1 MSASTTSASQR
12 LRTILV
18 YAGMAVLLAA
28 FLYPLWW
35 MVSSSFKPGPEIVTS
50 PLSFDPRHVTLAN
63 YRAMFGTVPIL
74 TGFLNTAVMLVLKGG
89 ITLVFCPLAGF
100 AFAKYRFPGK
110 NFLFGFILLT
120 LMLPTLVLVIPL
132 LLEMSLLG
140 WVNTYQG
147 LVLPGAIDA
156 FSIFWMR
163 QVIAGIPDEL
173 LEAGRLDGCSAFSLY
188 RRIVLPVIRPGLAAL
203 AVLTFLGVYNDFL
216 WPVVV
221 MNDQNK
227 QTLQVVLSNLS
238 QAISGAQVDLN
249 PASVWGQLLAA
260 TTVATIPVV
269 IVFVL
274 LQRHFVRGILAGS
287 TK

>member
-1 MSASTTSASQR
+1 MSAKTTTVPER

-18 YAGMAVLLAA
+18 YAGMGLLLAA

-35 MVSSSFKPGPEIVTS
+35 MVSSSFKPGSEIVTS
-50 PLSFDPRHVTLAN
+50 PLSFDPRKITFDN
-63 YRAMFGTVPIL
+63 YRAMFASVPIW
-74 TGFLNTAVMLVLKGG
+74 TGFLNTAIILVLKGG

-132 LLEMSLLG
+132 LLEMSVLG

-173 LEAGRLDGCSAFSLY
+173 LEAGRLDGCSALGLY

-203 AVLTFLGVYNDFL
+203 AVLTFLNVYNDFL

-221 MNDQNK
+221 VNDESK
-227 QTLQVVLSNLS
+227 FTLQVVLSNLS
-238 QAISGAQVDLN
+238 QAIASAQVDLN
-249 PASVWGQLLAA
+249 PASIWGQLLAA
-260 TTVATIPVV
+260 TTVASIPVV
-269 IVFVL
+269 ILFVL

>member
-1 MSASTTSASQR
+1 MSVSAKSGSQR
-12 LRTILV
+12 LRTTLV
-18 YAGMAVLLAA
+18 YGGMAVLLAL

-50 PLSFDPRHVTLAN
+50 PLSFDPRDVTLDN

-74 TGFLNTAVMLVLKGG
+74 TGFLNTAVMLVLKGAV
-89 ITLVFCPLAGF
+89 TLVFCPLAGF

-110 NFLFGFILLT
+110 NFFFGFILLT

-173 LEAGRLDGCSAFSLY
+173 LEAGRLDGCSALSLY

-203 AVLTFLGVYNDFL
+203 AVLTFLGIYNDFL

-221 MNDQNK
+221 MNDQSK

-238 QAISGAQVDLN
+238 QAISGAQVDSS

-269 IVFVL
+269 IIFVL

>member
-1 MSASTTSASQR
+1 MSASISTPSQR
-12 LRTILV
+12 LRTFFV

-35 MVSSSFKPGPEIVTS
+35 MVSSSFKPGSEIVTS
-50 PLSFDPRHVTLAN
+50 PLSFDPRDITLDN
-63 YRAMFGTVPIL
+63 YRAMFANVPIW

-100 AFAKYRFPGK
+100 AFAKYQFPGK

-120 LMLPTLVLVIPL
+120 LMLPALVLVIPL
-132 LLEMSLLG
+132 LLEMSLLN

-147 LVLPGAIDA
+147 LVLVGAIDA

-173 LEAGRLDGCSAFSLY
+173 LEAGRLDGCSALGLY

-203 AVLTFLGVYNDFL
+203 AVLTFLNIYNDFL
-216 WPVVV
+216 WPLVVV
-221 MNDQNK
+221 NEENMY
-227 QTLQVVLSNLS
+227 TLQVVLSNLS
-238 QAISGAQVDLN
+238 QSIASAQVDSS
-249 PASVWGQLLAA
+249 PSTVWGQLLAA
-260 TTVATIPVV
+260 TTVASIPVV
-269 IVFVL
+269 IIFIM

>member
-1 MSASTTSASQR
+1 MSASISTPSQR
-12 LRTILV
+12 LRTFFV

-35 MVSSSFKPGPEIVTS
+35 MVSSSFKPGSEIVTS
-50 PLSFDPRHVTLAN
+50 PLSFDPRDLTLDN
-63 YRAMFGTVPIL
+63 YRAMFANVPIW

-100 AFAKYRFPGK
+100 AFAKYQFPGK

-120 LMLPTLVLVIPL
+120 LMLPALVLVIPL
-132 LLEMSLLG
+132 LLEMSLLN

-147 LVLPGAIDA
+147 LVLVGAIDA

-173 LEAGRLDGCSAFSLY
+173 LEAGRLDGCSALGLY

-203 AVLTFLGVYNDFL
+203 AVLTFLNIYNDFL
-216 WPVVV
+216 WPLVVV
-221 MNDQNK
+221 NEENMY
-227 QTLQVVLSNLS
+227 TLQVVLSNLS
-238 QAISGAQVDLN
+238 QSIASAQVDSS
-249 PASVWGQLLAA
+249 PSTVWGQLLAA
-260 TTVATIPVV
+260 TTVASIPVV
-269 IVFVL
+269 IIFIM

>member
-1 MSASTTSASQR
+1 MSASVSTASQR
-12 LRTILV
+12 LRTFFM

-35 MVSSSFKPGPEIVTS
+35 MVSSSFKSGSEIVTS
-50 PLSFDPRHVTLAN
+50 PLSFDLRDVTLDN
-63 YRAMFGTVPIL
+63 YRAMFANVPIW
-74 TGFLNTAVMLVLKGG
+74 TGFLNTAIMLVLKGG

-110 NFLFGFILLT
+110 NLLFGFILLT

-132 LLEMSLLG
+132 LLEMSLLN

-173 LEAGRLDGCSAFSLY
+173 LEAGKLDGCSALGLY

-203 AVLTFLGVYNDFL
+203 AVLTFLNIYNDFL
-216 WPVVV
+216 WPLVVV
-221 MNDQNK
+221 NEENMY
-227 QTLQVVLSNLS
+227 TLQVVLSNLS
-238 QAISGAQVDLN
+238 QSIASAQVDSS
-249 PASVWGQLLAA
+249 PATVWGQLLAA
-260 TTVATIPVV
+260 TTVASIPVV
-269 IVFVL
+269 IIFIL

>member
-1 MSASTTSASQR
+1 MSASTTTGSQR
-12 LRTILV
+12 LRTFVV
-18 YAGMAVLLAA
+18 YAGMAVLLAV

-35 MVSSSFKPGPEIVTS
+35 MASSSFKPGSEIVTS
-50 PLSFDPRHVTLAN
+50 PLSFDPRDFTLDH
-63 YRAMFGTVPIL
+63 YRAMFASVPIW
-74 TGFLNTAVMLVLKGG
+74 TGFLNTAIMLVLKGG

-100 AFAKYRFPGK
+100 AFAKYNFPGK

-132 LLEMSLLG
+132 LLEMSLLN

-173 LEAGRLDGCSAFSLY
+173 LEAGRLDGCSALGLY

-203 AVLTFLGVYNDFL
+203 AVLTFLNIYNDFL
-216 WPVVV
+216 WPVIVV
-221 MNDQNK
+221 NDASK

-238 QAISGAQVDLN
+238 LSIASAQVDSS
-249 PASVWGQLLAA
+249 PATVWGQLLAA
-260 TTVATIPVV
+260 TTVASIPVV
-269 IVFVL
+269 IIFVL

>member
-1 MSASTTSASQR
+1 M
-12 LRTILV
+12 
-18 YAGMAVLLAA
+18 
-28 FLYPLWW
+28 F
-35 MVSSSFKPGPEIVTS
+35 
-50 PLSFDPRHVTLAN
+50 AN
-63 YRAMFGTVPIL
+63 VPIW
-74 TGFLNTAVMLVLKGG
+74 TGFFNTAIILVLKGG

-132 LLEMSLLG
+132 LLEMSVLG

-173 LEAGRLDGCSAFSLY
+173 LEAGRLDGCSALGLY

-203 AVLTFLGVYNDFL
+203 AVLTFLNVYNDFL

-221 MNDQNK
+221 VNDESK
-227 QTLQVVLSNLS
+227 FTLQVVLSNLS
-238 QAISGAQVDLN
+238 QAIASAQVDLN
-249 PASVWGQLLAA
+249 PASIWGQLLAA
-260 TTVATIPVV
+260 TTVASIPVV
-269 IVFVL
+269 ILFVL

>member
-1 MSASTTSASQR
+1 MSASTTTASQR
-12 LRTILV
+12 LRTFVV
-18 YAGMAVLLAA
+18 YAGMTVLLAA

-35 MVSSSFKPGPEIVTS
+35 MASSSFKPGAEIVTS
-50 PLSFDPRHVTLAN
+50 PLSFDPRDLTLDN
-63 YRAMFGTVPIL
+63 YRAMFANVPIW
-74 TGFLNTAVMLVLKGG
+74 TGFLNTALIVVLRGG

-120 LMLPTLVLVIPL
+120 LMLPALVLVIPL
-132 LLEMSLLG
+132 LLEMSLLN

-173 LEAGRLDGCSAFSLY
+173 LEAGKLDGCSALGLY

-203 AVLTFLGVYNDFL
+203 AVLTFLGIYNDFL
-216 WPVVV
+216 WPVVIT
-221 MNDQNK
+221 NEESK
-227 QTLQVVLSNLS
+227 YTLQVVLANLS
-238 QAISGAQVDLN
+238 QSISSAQVDAS
-249 PASVWGQLLAA
+249 PATVWGQLLAA
-260 TTVATIPVV
+260 TTVASIPVV
-269 IVFVL
+269 ILFVL
-274 LQRHFVRGILAGS
+274 LQRHFIRGILAGS

>member
-1 MSASTTSASQR
+1 M
-12 LRTILV
+12 LPL
-18 YAGMAVLLAA
+18 YLGLAVLLLA
-28 FLYPLWW
+28 FIYPLWW
-35 MVSSSFKPGPEIVTS
+35 MASSSFKPGAEIVTS
-50 PLSFDPRHVTLAN
+50 PLSFDPRDFTLDN
-63 YRAMFGTVPIL
+63 YRTMFSSVPIW
-74 TGFLNTAVMLVLKGG
+74 TGFFNTAIMLVLKGG

-110 NFLFGFILLT
+110 DFLFGFILLT

-132 LLEMSLLG
+132 LLEMSLLD
-140 WVNTYQG
+140 WVNKYPG

-173 LEAGRLDGCSAFSLY
+173 LEAGRLDGCSTLGLY
-188 RRIVLPVIRPGLAAL
+188 RRIVVPVIRPGLAAL
-203 AVLTFLGVYNDFL
+203 AVLTFLNIYNDFL
-216 WPVVV
+216 WPLVV
-221 MNDQNK
+221 MNDTDK

-238 QAISGAQVDLN
+238 QAIASAQVDSS

-260 TTVATIPVV
+260 TTVASVPVV
-269 IVFVL
+269 IVFIM

>member
-1 MSASTTSASQR
+1 MSASISTPSQR
-12 LRTILV
+12 LRTFFV

-35 MVSSSFKPGPEIVTS
+35 MVSSSFKPGSEIVTS
-50 PLSFDPRHVTLAN
+50 PLSFDPRDVTLDN
-63 YRAMFGTVPIL
+63 YRAMFANVPIW

-100 AFAKYRFPGK
+100 AFAKYQFPGK

-120 LMLPTLVLVIPL
+120 LMLPALVLVIPL
-132 LLEMSLLG
+132 LLEMSLLN

-147 LVLPGAIDA
+147 LVLVGAIDA

-173 LEAGRLDGCSAFSLY
+173 LEAGRLDGCSALGLY

-203 AVLTFLGVYNDFL
+203 AVLTFLNIYNDFL
-216 WPVVV
+216 WPLVVV
-221 MNDQNK
+221 NEENMY
-227 QTLQVVLSNLS
+227 TLQVVLSNLS
-238 QAISGAQVDLN
+238 QSIASAQVDSS
-249 PASVWGQLLAA
+249 PSTVWGQLLAA
-260 TTVATIPVV
+260 TTVASIPVV
-269 IVFVL
+269 IIFIM

>member
-221 MNDQNK
+221 MNDQSK

>member
-173 LEAGRLDGCSAFSLY
+173 LEAGRLDGCSALGLY

-203 AVLTFLGVYNDFL
+203 AVLTFLNVYNDFL

-221 MNDQNK
+221 VNDESK
-227 QTLQVVLSNLS
+227 FTLQVVLSNLS
-238 QAISGAQVDLN
+238 QAIASAQVDLN
-249 PASVWGQLLAA
+249 PASIWGQLLAA
-260 TTVATIPVV
+260 TTVASIPVV
-269 IVFVL
+269 ILFVL

>member
-50 PLSFDPRHVTLAN
+50 PLSFDPRHITLAN

-221 MNDQNK
+221 MNDQSK

>member
-1 MSASTTSASQR
+1 MNASISTPSQR
-12 LRTILV
+12 LRTLFV

-35 MVSSSFKPGPEIVTS
+35 MVSSSFKPGSEIVTS
-50 PLSFDPRHVTLAN
+50 PLSFDPRDVTLDN
-63 YRAMFGTVPIL
+63 YRAMFASVPIW

-110 NFLFGFILLT
+110 NLLFGFILLT

-132 LLEMSLLG
+132 LLEMSLLN

-173 LEAGRLDGCSAFSLY
+173 LEAGKLDGCSALGLY

-203 AVLTFLGVYNDFL
+203 AVLTFLNIYNDFL
-216 WPVVV
+216 WPLVVV
-221 MNDQNK
+221 NEESMY
-227 QTLQVVLSNLS
+227 TLQVVLSNLS
-238 QAISGAQVDLN
+238 QSIASAQVDSS
-249 PASVWGQLLAA
+249 PATVWGQLLAA
-260 TTVATIPVV
+260 TTVASIPVV
-269 IVFVL
+269 IIFIM

>member
-1 MSASTTSASQR
+1 MSPRTLQR
-12 LRTILV
+12 LAT
-18 YAGMAVLLAA
+18 YTGMAVLLLL

-35 MVSSSFKPGPEIVTS
+35 MFSSSFKPGSSIVTN
-50 PLSFDPRHVTLAN
+50 PLSFDPRELTLGN
-63 YRAMFGTVPIL
+63 YRAMLESVPIW
-74 TGFLNTAVMLVLKGG
+74 TGFQNTAIMLVLKGG

-110 NFLFGFILLT
+110 DLLFGFILLT

-132 LLEMSLLG
+132 LLEMSRLG
-140 WVNTYQG
+140 WVNSYQG

-163 QVIAGIPDEL
+163 QVIAGVPDEL
-173 LEAGRLDGCSAFSLY
+173 LEAGRLDGCSTLSLY
-188 RRIVLPVIRPGLAAL
+188 RRIVIPVIRPGLAAL
-203 AVLTFLGVYNDFL
+203 AVLTFLNVYNDFL

-221 MNDQNK
+221 INDESK

-238 QAISGAQVDLN
+238 QAISGNQVDSN

-260 TTVATIPVV
+260 TTMATIPVV
-269 IVFVL
+269 VLFVV

>member
-1 MSASTTSASQR
+1 MSDTKVGRPRRGRIGTYVFM
-12 LRTILV
+12 T
-18 YAGMAVLLAA
+18 VLL
-28 FLYPLWW
+28 LIVIYPLWW
-35 MVSSSFKPGPEIVTS
+35 MVSSSFKPGSSIITS
-50 PLSFDPRHVTLAN
+50 PLSFDPREATLGN
-63 YRAMFGTVPIL
+63 YRAMLDSVPIW
-74 TGFLNTAVMLVLKGG
+74 TGFLNTAIMLVLKGG

-147 LVLPGAIDA
+147 LVIPGAIDA

-173 LEAGRLDGCSAFSLY
+173 LEAGRLDGCSTLALY
-188 RRIVLPVIRPGLAAL
+188 RRIVIPVIRPGLAAL
-203 AVLTFLGVYNDFL
+203 AVLTFLGIYNDFL

-221 MNDQNK
+221 MNDESK
-227 QTLQVVLSNLS
+227 LTLQVVLANLAG
-238 QAISGAQVDLN
+238 AISGTQIDSD
-249 PASVWGQLLAA
+249 PSSVWGQMLAA
-260 TTVATIPVV
+260 TTVATVPV
-269 IVFVL
+269 IILFIL

>member
-1 MSASTTSASQR
+1 MSASTTTAPQR
-12 LRTILV
+12 LRTFAV
-18 YAGMAVLLAA
+18 YAGMTVLLAA

-35 MVSSSFKPGPEIVTS
+35 MLSSSFKPGSEIVTS
-50 PLSFDPRHVTLAN
+50 PLSFDPRDLTLDN
-63 YRAMFGTVPIL
+63 YRAMFANVPIW
-74 TGFLNTAVMLVLKGG
+74 TGFINTAVIVVLKGG

-120 LMLPTLVLVIPL
+120 LMLPALVLVIPL
-132 LLEMSLLG
+132 LLEMSLLN

-173 LEAGRLDGCSAFSLY
+173 LEAGKLDGCSALGLY

-203 AVLTFLGVYNDFL
+203 AVLTFLGIYNDFL
-216 WPVVV
+216 WPVVITNEES
-221 MNDQNK
+221 MY
-227 QTLQVVLSNLS
+227 TLQVVLSNLS
-238 QAISGAQVDLN
+238 QSIASAQVDSN
-249 PASVWGQLLAA
+249 PSTVWGQMLAG
-260 TTVATIPVV
+260 TTVASIPVV
-269 IVFVL
+269 IIFII

>member
-1 MSASTTSASQR
+1 M
-12 LRTILV
+12 RTRG
-18 YAGMAVLLAA
+18 AGRIGTYVVMAVLLLL
-28 FLYPLWW
+28 FIYPLWW
-35 MVSSSFKPGPEIVTS
+35 MVSSSFKPGSEIVTS
-50 PLSFDPRHVTLAN
+50 PLSFDPSNLTLGN
-63 YRAMFGTVPIL
+63 YRSMFGSVPIW
-74 TGFLNTAVMLVLKGG
+74 TGFLNTAIMLIFKGG

-110 NFLFGFILLT
+110 DFLFGFILLT

-147 LVLPGAIDA
+147 LILPGAIDA

-173 LEAGRLDGCSAFSLY
+173 LEAGRLDGCSTLSLY
-188 RRIVLPVIRPGLAAL
+188 RRIVVPVIRPGLAAL
-203 AVLTFLGVYNDFL
+203 AVLTFLGIYNDFL

-221 MNDQNK
+221 MNEESRL
-227 QTLQVVLSNLS
+227 TLQVVLANLS
-238 QAISGAQVDLN
+238 QSITGTQVDSD
-249 PASVWGQLLAA
+249 PSSVWGQLLAA

-269 IVFVL
+269 ILFVL
-274 LQRHFVRGILAGS
+274 LQRHFIRGILAGS

>member
-1 MSASTTSASQR
+1 MSAYPSTVSQR
-12 LRTILV
+12 LRTFFV
-18 YAGMAVLLAA
+18 YAGMAILLAA

-35 MVSSSFKPGPEIVTS
+35 MTSSSFKPGSEIVTS
-50 PLSFDPRHVTLAN
+50 PLSFDPRDLTLDN
-63 YRAMFGTVPIL
+63 YRAMFASVPIW
-74 TGFLNTAVMLVLKGG
+74 TGFFNTAVVLVLKGG

-120 LMLPTLVLVIPL
+120 LMLPALVLVIPL
-132 LLEMSLLG
+132 LLEMSLLN

-147 LVLPGAIDA
+147 LVLVGAIDA

-173 LEAGRLDGCSAFSLY
+173 LEAGKLDGCSALGLY

-203 AVLTFLGVYNDFL
+203 AVLTFLGIYNDFL
-216 WPVVV
+216 WPVVITNEES
-221 MNDQNK
+221 MY
-227 QTLQVVLSNLS
+227 TLQVVLSNLS
-238 QAISGAQVDLN
+238 QSISSAQVDSN
-249 PASVWGQLLAA
+249 PSTVWGQMLAA
-260 TTVATIPVV
+260 TTVASIPVV
-269 IVFVL
+269 IIFIM

>member
-50 PLSFDPRHVTLAN
+50 PLSFDPRHITLAN

-173 LEAGRLDGCSAFSLY
+173 LEAGRLDGCSALGLY

-203 AVLTFLGVYNDFL
+203 AVLTFLNVYNDFL

-221 MNDQNK
+221 VNDESK
-227 QTLQVVLSNLS
+227 FTLQVVLSNLS
-238 QAISGAQVDLN
+238 QAIASAQVDLN
-249 PASVWGQLLAA
+249 PASIWGQLLAA
-260 TTVATIPVV
+260 TTVASIPVV
-269 IVFVL
+269 ILFVL